1 MLKSNIIRP
10 SKSPWAAPVVL
21 IKKKSG
27 EMRFCINYRQ
37 LNNVTKKDSYPIPR
51 IDDTLDKLYG
61 KTGFSTLDLVS
72 GYFQIALDEAA
83 KEMSA
88 FIVENNLYEFNRMP
102 FGLTNAPST
111 FQRLMNRDI
120 LGKFALVYLDDI
132 LIYSETFDEHYE
144 HIETVFQLLT
154 DAGLKLKLKKCHFM
168 KQSVNYLGHIISAKG
183 ISPDPRKIETI
194 ANYKIPV
201 NSEQLAS
208 FLGLVG
214 YYRKFISNFGTI
226 ARPLSSQTKKN
237 KKEPL
242 VWGEPEQTAF
252 ETLRK
257 ALISPPILAFPN
269 FDVSFQIFTDASNY
283 GIGAILSQIQN
294 GQEVVIAYQSRHLKP
309 SEVKYTTIEKEALAV
324 IFAIKRF
331 KHYLIDNEFLVISD
345 HRPLQ

>member
-1 MLKSNIIRP
+1 
-10 SKSPWAAPVVL
+10 
-21 IKKKSG
+21 
-27 EMRFCINYRQ
+27 
-37 LNNVTKKDSYPIPR
+37 
-51 IDDTLDKLYG
+51 
-61 KTGFSTLDLVS
+61 
-72 GYFQIALDEAA
+72 
-83 KEMSA
+83 
-88 FIVENNLYEFNRMP
+88 
-102 FGLTNAPST
+102 
-111 FQRLMNRDI
+111 
-120 LGKFALVYLDDI
+120 
-132 LIYSETFDEHYE
+132 
-144 HIETVFQLLT
+144 
-154 DAGLKLKLKKCHFM
+154 M

-183 ISPDPRKIETI
+183 ISPDPGKIETI

-208 FLGLVG
+208 FLELAR
-214 YYRKFISNFGTI
+214 YNRKFISNFGTI

-242 VWGEPEQTAF
+242 VWGEPEQIAF

-309 SEVKYTTIEKEALAV
+309 SEVKYATIEKEALAV
-324 IFAIKRF
+324 IYAIKRF

-345 HRPLQ
+345 HRPLQWLESFKDENRRLEKRGLQLTNMKYKIVHKLGRIHNNADCLSRIQSVANISETDNSTPLSQEQSKDPLCNDIKII